1 MTYLMDVPLPRE
13 ELFEADVALEVA
25 VENVSVL
32 DVHPQ
37 DVHRLVTLG
46 AEIYNDQ
53 NK

>member
-1 MTYLMDVPLPRE
+1 MDVPLPRE

-37 DVHRLVTLG
+37 YVHRLVTLG